1 MAGIN
6 ISGKHRA
13 TSKVASALASF
24 LFEEEY
30 GELEHF
36 SSEEKSILRKA
47 SGILAK
53 HC

>member
-24 LFEEEY
+24 LFEQEF
-30 GELEHF
+30 GELENF
-36 SSEEKSILRKA
+36 SADEVKLLRQA
-47 SGILAK
+47 SATLCK

>member
-13 TSKVASALASF
+13 TSKVASALSSF
-24 LFEEEY
+24 LFEQEF
-30 GELEHF
+30 GELENF

-47 SGILAK
+47 NGILIK

>member
-1 MAGIN
+1 MAGIS

-24 LFEEEY
+24 LFEQEY
-30 GELEHF
+30 DELENF
-36 SSEEKSILRKA
+36 TSEEKRVLRQASAILN
-47 SGILAK
+47 K

>member
-1 MAGIN
+1 MAGIS

-24 LFEEEY
+24 LFEQEF
-30 GELEHF
+30 GELENF
-36 SSEEKSILRKA
+36 SAEERKVLKQA
-47 SGILAK
+47 SGILIK

>member
-6 ISGKHRA
+6 IIGKHRA

-24 LFEEEY
+24 LFEQEFD
-30 GELEHF
+30 ELENF
-36 SSEEKSILRKA
+36 TSEEKSILRKA
-47 SGILAK
+47 SGILNK